1 MEVLSAI
8 VLAAFQFVAFVVAVI
23 AWAAVF
29 LIIGALVYFLTILL
43 VNLVTKMIF
52 KIFYKK
58 EYAKAKEME
67 EKIRSIFNDFRKPKE
82 DVNETAETS
91 AEASDEEAEH
101 VEGEVVDDDTKKTR
115 PNKQAEAA
123 DAFGALND
131 LMGAFF
137 SGFTQSAKQN
147 KAKA

>member
-8 VLAAFQFVAFVVAVI
+8 VFAAFQFVTFVAAVI

-29 LIIGALVYFLTILL
+29 LIIGGLVYFLTILL
-43 VNLVTKMIF
+43 IKFITKLIF
-52 KIFYKK
+52 KFFYKN

-67 EKIRSIFNDFRKPKE
+67 AKINSIFNDFRKPK
-82 DVNETAETS
+82 DNVNETS
-91 AEASDEEAEH
+91 AEASDENVEH
-101 VEGEVVDDDTKKTR
+101 IEGEVVDDTKKTKT
-115 PNKQAEAA
+115 NKQADVA

-131 LMGAFF
+131 LMGAVLG
-137 SGFTQSAKQN
+137 GFTQSAKQN

>member
-8 VLAAFQFVAFVVAVI
+8 VFAAFQFVTFVAAVI

-29 LIIGALVYFLTILL
+29 LIIGGLVYFLTILL
-43 VNLVTKMIF
+43 IKFITKLIF
-52 KIFYKK
+52 KFFYKN

-67 EKIRSIFNDFRKPKE
+67 AKINSIFNDFRQPKE
-82 DVNETAETS
+82 NVNETS
-91 AEASDEEAEH
+91 AEASDENVEP
-101 VEGEVVDDDTKKTR
+101 VEGEVVDDTKKAKT
-115 PNKQAEAA
+115 NNNANVA

-131 LMGAFF
+131 LMGAFLG
-137 SGFTQSAKQN
+137 GFTQSPKQN

>member
-8 VLAAFQFVAFVVAVI
+8 VFAAFQFVTFVAAVI

-29 LIIGALVYFLTILL
+29 LIIGGLVYFLTILL
-43 VNLVTKMIF
+43 IKFITKLIF
-52 KIFYKK
+52 KFFYKN

-67 EKIRSIFNDFRKPKE
+67 AKINSIFNDFRKPKE
-82 DVNETAETS
+82 NVNETS
-91 AEASDEEAEH
+91 AEASDENAEH
-101 VEGEVVDDDTKKTR
+101 VEGEVVDDTKKTKT
-115 PNKQAEAA
+115 NNNADAA

-131 LMGAFF
+131 LMGAFLG
-137 SGFTQSAKQN
+137 GFTQSAKQN